1 MRCEG
6 RDPFVLPTR
15 KKRRTYG
22 IDFIASCNSVSAI
35 VIPFKY
41 GGGGVGLKIEEGKN
55 WLTKE
60 VCGLNPSPNSIRSS
74 QVSSVSRV
82 E

>member
-1 MRCEG
+1 
-6 RDPFVLPTR
+6 
-15 KKRRTYG
+15 
-22 IDFIASCNSVSAI
+22 VSAI